1 MADPITEDNSS
12 SPEAHLQAKLTEV
25 VQRILPGAAV
35 AGLKRLTGG
44 ASQQMWSLDAVADG
58 RTLPL
63 ILRQAS
69 SWNPSA
75 ADAMQLDD
83 EARLVIRAAEGEV
96 PVPRVHDILRP
107 EDGLGTGYL
116 MARVEGETLPP
127 KVLKDDRYAH
137 ARAAMARQCGDVLA
151 GIHRLEVGDLDFLN
165 QATPGQALDQLRR
178 EYQSFGEPR
187 PVFELAFRWLQ
198 DNLPDAPKSLSLV
211 HGDFRHGNLM
221 VDDNGLV
228 SILDWELA
236 SVGDPM
242 ADLGWLCVNSWRY
255 GRIDLP
261 VGGFGTR
268 QQLFDGYEAASGH
281 RPDPDRVRF
290 WEIFGTLRWG
300 TMCQS
305 MAASFVA
312 GHDTSPERGAI
323 GRRASETEVDLLREL
338 VPLATQ

>member
-1 MADPITEDNSS
+1 MDDSIRQNNGSF
-12 SPEAHLQAKLTEV
+12 PEADMQTKLTEV

-35 AGLKRLTGG
+35 VGLKRLTGG
-44 ASQQMWSLDAVADG
+44 ANQQMWSLDAVADG

-69 SWNPSA
+69 TWNPSA
-75 ADAMQLDD
+75 NDAMQLDD
-83 EARLVIRAAEGEV
+83 EARLVIRAAEGGV
-96 PVPRVHDILRP
+96 PVPQVHDILQP
-107 EDGLGTGYL
+107 DDGLGTGYL

-127 KVLKDDRYAH
+127 KILKDDHYAH
-137 ARAAMARQCGDVLA
+137 ARDVMAGQCGAVLA
-151 GIHRLEVGDLDFLN
+151 RIHQLDVADLDFLT
-165 QATPGQALDQLRR
+165 QATPAQALEQLYQ
-178 EYQSFGEPR
+178 EYQRYGEAR
-187 PVFELAFRWLQ
+187 PMFELAFRWLR
-198 DNLPDAPKSLSLV
+198 DNLPDAPTSLSLV

-221 VDDNGLV
+221 VDDRGLV
-228 SILDWELA
+228 SVLDWELA

-255 GRIDLP
+255 GRIDKP
-261 VGGFGTR
+261 VGGVGSR
-268 QQLFDGYEAASGH
+268 ERLFDGYEAASGY

-300 TMCQS
+300 TICQN

-338 VPLATQ
+338 VPLMA